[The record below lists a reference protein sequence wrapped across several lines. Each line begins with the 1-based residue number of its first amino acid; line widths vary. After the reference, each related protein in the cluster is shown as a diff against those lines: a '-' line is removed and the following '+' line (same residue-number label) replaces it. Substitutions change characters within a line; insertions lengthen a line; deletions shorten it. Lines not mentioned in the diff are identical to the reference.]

1 MAELGGGGG
10 GGHKKG
16 GKVRSKK
23 ASTRIDMTPMVDLA
37 FLLLTF
43 FVLTS
48 TLNKPQTMEITMPE
62 KPKDETKVPEV
73 NRENVLNIV
82 LGENDKVYWY
92 MGLAGDTEMVPEPIR
107 TDYSAS
113 GIRKVIFQKKAEL
126 PKLVVLIKAMDKAK
140 YKNMVDILDEM
151 NITTTRIFALVDI
164 SPDDEK
170 LINEKF
176 PQL

>member
-23 ASTRIDMTPMVDLA
+23 SSTRIDMTPMVDLA

-62 KPKDETKVPEV
+62 KPKEDTKVPEV
-73 NRENVLNIV
+73 NEKNVLNIV
-82 LGENDKVYWY
+82 LGENDKVYWF
-92 MGLAGDTEMVPEPIR
+92 MGLSGGDVHPEVMR
-107 TDYSAS
+107 TDYSS
-113 GIRKVIFQKKAEL
+113 KGIRNVIFQKKAEL
-126 PKLVVLIKAMDKAK
+126 PKLVVLIKAMDTSR
-140 YKNMVDILDEM
+140 YKNFVDILDEM
-151 NITTTRIFALVDI
+151 NITTTRIYALVDI
-164 SPDDEK
+164 TDTDEELVK
-170 LINEKF
+170 AQY

>member
-23 ASTRIDMTPMVDLA
+23 SSTRIDMTPMVDLA

-62 KPKDETKVPEV
+62 KPKEDTKVPEV
-73 NRENVLNIV
+73 NEKNVLNIV
-82 LGENDKVYWY
+82 LGENDKVYWF
-92 MGLAGDTEMVPEPIR
+92 MGLAGGDVAPEVMR
-107 TDYSAS
+107 TDFSAK
-113 GIRKVIFQKKAEL
+113 GIRKVLFEKKAEQ
-126 PKLVVLIKAMDKAK
+126 PKKLVVLVKAMDTSR
-140 YKNMVDILDEM
+140 YKNFVDILDEL
-151 NITTTRIFALVDI
+151 NITTTRTYALVDI
-164 SPDDEK
+164 TDPDEE
-170 LINEKF
+170 LIKAQY

>member
-1 MAELGGGGG
+1 MADLGGGGG

-48 TLNKPQTMEITMPE
+48 TLNKPQTMELTLPE
-62 KPKDETKVPEV
+62 KPKEEEDIPEV
-73 NRENVLNIV
+73 NEKNVLTLV

-92 MGLAGDTEMVPEPIR
+92 MGITDPEVVR
-107 TDYSAS
+107 TDFSDK
-113 GIRKVIFQKKAEL
+113 GIRKVLFEKKAEL
-126 PKLVVLIKAMDKAK
+126 PKLVVLIKAMDTAK

-151 NITTTRIFALVDI
+151 NITSTRIYALVDMT
-164 SPDDEK
+164 PVDKE
-170 LINEKF
+170 LIDAKY